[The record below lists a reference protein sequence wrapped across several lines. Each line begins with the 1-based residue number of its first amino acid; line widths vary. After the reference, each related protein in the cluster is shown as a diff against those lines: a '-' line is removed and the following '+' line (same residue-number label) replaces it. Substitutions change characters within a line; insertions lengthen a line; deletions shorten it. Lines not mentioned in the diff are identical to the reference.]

1 MDAILFGVKRADQAA
16 IRFGHRVLAP
26 FGLTPARFDM
36 LFAVGNYLSIDQNE
50 LRRELGVARS
60 TVSRMLGSLE
70 RLGWIRRDVRRHTRR
85 IALTDAGRALLR
97 RTARRVCGRR
107 LPFRMVAEAI
117 RRGPKSHYFVARDAM
132 EGLLANFRRTFG
144 DHATLYYPWYL
155 DH

>member
-16 IRFGHRVLAP
+16 IRFGHKVLAP

-36 LFAVGNYLSIDQNE
+36 LFAVGKHLSLGQNE

-60 TVSRMLGSLE
+60 TVSRMLGALE
-70 RLGWIRRDVRRHTRR
+70 RLGWIHRDERRHTRR
-85 IALTDAGRALLR
+85 IKLTDAGRALLR

-107 LPFRMVAEAI
+107 RPFRMVAEAI
-117 RRGPKSHYFVARDAM
+117 RVGPKSHDFVQRDAV
-132 EGLLANFRRTFG
+132 EGLLARFRQTFG
-144 DHATLYYPWYL
+144 DQATLDYPWYL